1 MFKDSE
7 GPIESFDWGCFVING
22 EMHSAEGAGVGKDI
36 CIIDGIVTPWSARKG
51 HLLKPKMVSS
61 IIGSGIEILVIGNGV
76 NGALKVPEKTSKAI
90 SEAGISELI
99 IEKTPEACAA
109 FNRLYRE
116 GESVAFLAHGT
127 C

>member
-22 EMHSAEGAGVGKDI
+22 EMHSAGGAGVGKDI
-36 CIIDGIVTPWSARKG
+36 CIINGVVAPWSARKG
-51 HLLKPKMVSS
+51 HLLKPKMVSC
-61 IIGSGIEILVIGNGV
+61 ILGSDIKILVIGNGV
-76 NGALKVPEKTSKAI
+76 NSALKVPEKTRKAI

-99 IEKTPEACAA
+99 IERTPEACAA

-116 GESVAFLAHGT
+116 GASVAFLAHGT

>member
-1 MFKDSE
+1 MFNDSE
-7 GPIESFDWGCFVING
+7 GPIDSFDWGSFVIKG
-22 EMHSAEGAGVGKDI
+22 EMHSADGEGVGKDI

-51 HLLKPKMVSS
+51 HLLKPKMVSG

-76 NGALKVPEKTSKAI
+76 NGALKVPEKTRKAI
-90 SEAGISELI
+90 SDAGVSELI
-99 IEKTPEACAA
+99 IERTPQACAT

-116 GESVAFLAHGT
+116 GESVALLAHGT

>member
-7 GPIESFDWGCFVING
+7 GPIEYFGWGCFVING
-22 EMHSAEGAGVGKDI
+22 ETHSADGAGVGKDI
-36 CIIDGIVTPWSARKG
+36 CMIDGIVTPWSVRKG
-51 HLLKPKMVSS
+51 HSLKPKMVSP
-61 IIGSGIEILVIGNGV
+61 ILDSGIKILVIGNGV
-76 NGALKVPEKTSKAI
+76 NGALKVPEKTRREI
-90 SEAGISELI
+90 MDTGVSELI
-99 IEKTPEACAA
+99 IERTPEACAI

>member
-1 MFKDSE
+1 MFRDSD
-7 GPIESFDWGCFVING
+7 GPIESFEWGRFVIKGAAHSANG
-22 EMHSAEGAGVGKDI
+22 EGVGKDI
-36 CIIDGIVTPWSARKG
+36 CIIDGVVSPWEARKG
-51 HLLKPKMVSS
+51 HMLKPKMVSS

-76 NGALKVPEKTSKAI
+76 NGALKVPEKTNKAI

-99 IEKTPEACAA
+99 IERTPEACAA

-116 GESVAFLAHGT
+116 GASVAFLAHGT